1 MKLLPIEKHHRLDT
15 ALVAIFLFATTM
27 LFFASANVRS
37 SPLYSAP
44 EATILVYAYSMPDD
58 GWAPLTV
65 HFSPYGSR
73 TSSSGVTRY
82 TWDLDG
88 DGFYESDATQNNG
101 YISHTYTNP
110 GKYQVGLQVMDERG
124 RYNTASTQV
133 EVRHPASS
141 SVDYWTVFDQN
152 KVNRIELQFTQK
164 NWNTLWQAPSKDT
177 EVPAS
182 IILFGERFDQV
193 GISMKGNGSLGGSG
207 AKKPWKIDFNEYI
220 EGQEFRNL
228 SMLLLHNNFGD
239 PSMLREQL
247 AYDMLRFAGVPSG
260 FVSYVEVWVDISD
273 DDQPAGY
280 WGVYSMVERP
290 DSKFLASRF
299 GSGNDS
305 GNLYKADA
313 WFEQGA
319 ADLAYYG
326 PDISSYPMPRNRVA
340 YRKMPDAAGHDYSD
354 IINLCYTIDGVDY
367 ETPAAWAS
375 AVEEVLNVDGY
386 LRYLAA
392 SFLHLNLDTYPYTGN
407 NYYIYNNPGSG
418 KFEWIAWDENS
429 SWAVFGGDVNFPL
442 YGHTESLGPLQDAPL
457 FVHAFEV
464 ERYRQD
470 YRAYMDLLVRHWFNA
485 DHIAAEAQR
494 HQELVAPYLI
504 QSTGDRAYY
513 GDTALFNPQDFVSE
527 RQRIIQL
534 TQQRSQF
541 IWNALAQEESSK

>member
-1 MKLLPIEKHHRLDT
+1 MNLLPTENHQRLEF
-15 ALVAIFLFATTM
+15 AAVVLFFLAAAILFAATTSVQSTR
-27 LFFASANVRS
+27 LKSN
-37 SPLYSAP
+37 P
-44 EATILVYAYSMPDD
+44 EAAIKVFAYSMPDD
-58 GWAPLTV
+58 GWAPLTI
-65 HFSPYGSR
+65 HFSPYGS
-73 TSSSGVTRY
+73 TVPGGSIARY

-88 DGFYESDATQNNG
+88 DGFYESDATQTHG

-110 GKYQVGLQVMDERG
+110 GIYQVGLQVIDARG
-124 RYNTASTQV
+124 RYNTAATQV

-141 SVDYWTVFDQN
+141 SVDYWTVFNEN
-152 KVNRIELQFTQK
+152 KVNRIVMQFTQQ
-164 NWNTLWQAPSKDT
+164 NWNTLWQAPNKDT

-182 IILFGERFDQV
+182 VTILGEHFKQV

-207 AKKPWKIDFNEYI
+207 EKKPWKIDFNEYI

-239 PSMLREQL
+239 PSMLREKL

-260 FVSYVEVWVDISD
+260 FVAYVEVWIDISD

-280 WGVYSMVERP
+280 WGVYSMIERP

-299 GSGNDS
+299 GPGNND

-326 PDISSYPMPRNRVA
+326 PDISAYPMPRDRVA
-340 YRKMPDAAGHDYSD
+340 YRKMPAADGHDYSD

-367 ETPAAWAS
+367 ETPAAWSS

-392 SFLHLNLDTYPYTGN
+392 TFLHLNFDTYPYTGN

-429 SWAVFGGDVNFPL
+429 SWSIFGGEADFPL
-442 YGHTESLGPLQDAPL
+442 YGTAESLGPLQYAPL
-457 FVHAFEV
+457 FEKAFEV
-464 ERYRQD
+464 ESYRQD

-485 DHIAAEAQR
+485 AHVAAEAEN
-494 HQELVAPYLI
+494 HQKLVAPYLI
-504 QSTGDRAYY
+504 QSTGDRAFY
-513 GDTALFNPQDFVSE
+513 GDTALFEPQDFVSE
-527 RQRIIQL
+527 KQNIINL

-541 IWNALAQEESSK
+541 IWNALAQEEISK